1 MNFQLTDE
9 QKAVQQMARDFADKE
24 VAPIAAELD
33 RTHRFP
39 AELIKKMGELGL
51 MGIAIPEE
59 EGGAGFDV
67 VSYVLALE
75 EISRA
80 CASTGVIMSVNNSLY
95 SDPVY
100 KNGTREQKDRFLKP
114 YASGKKL
121 GCFALSEPG
130 TGSDAAAQS
139 TTAVKDGDHWVLNGV
154 KNWITNGREADTA
167 LIFAMTDKSKGNKGI
182 SAFLVEKGTPGFSV
196 GKVEEKLGINAS
208 STTQLVLEDCRIP
221 AGNLLGKENEGFRI
235 AMQTLDGGRI
245 GIAAQA
251 NGIAA
256 AAIQAAVKYGV
267 ERKAFNTRVVD
278 FQGIQWYIADMAMRL
293 EAAQLLTLRAAN
305 LKDTGGKYTKEAAMA
320 KCYASDGANYIATTA
335 LQMFGGYGYVKEY
348 PAERHFRDARITQI
362 YEGTNEI
369 QRLVIASQIVKEIT
383 GN

>member
-1 MNFQLTDE
+1 MNFELTDE

-24 VAPIAAELD
+24 IAPIAAELD

-39 AELIKKMGELGL
+39 ADLVKKMGELGL
-51 MGIAIPEE
+51 MGIAIPEA

-67 VSYVLALE
+67 VSYIVALE
-75 EISRA
+75 EVSRA

-95 SDPVY
+95 SDPIY
-100 KNGTREQKDRFLKP
+100 KNGTPEQKERFLRP
-114 YASGKKL
+114 YAAGKKL

-139 TTAVKDGDHWVLNGV
+139 TTAVQDGDHWVLNGV
-154 KNWITNGREADTA
+154 KNWITNGREADA
-167 LIFAMTDKSKGNKGI
+167 AIIFAMTDKSKGNKGI
-182 SAFLVEKGTPGFSV
+182 SAFVVEKGTPGFSV

-208 STTQLVLEDCRIP
+208 STTHLVLEECRIP
-221 AGNLLGKENEGFRI
+221 AGNLLGKVNDGFKI

-245 GIAAQA
+245 GIAGQA
-251 NGIAA
+251 NGIAKA
-256 AAIQAAVKYGV
+256 ALTAAVKYGV
-267 ERKAFNTRVVD
+267 ERKAFQTRVVD
-278 FQGIQWYIADMAMRL
+278 FQGIQWYVADMASRL
-293 EAAQLLTLRAAN
+293 EAAQLLTLRAAW
-305 LKDTGGKYTKEAAMA
+305 LKDSGGKYTKEAAMA
-320 KCYASDGANYIATTA
+320 KLVASDNANWIATTA

-369 QRLVIASQIVKEIT
+369 QRLVVASQVIKEIV
-383 GN
+383 G